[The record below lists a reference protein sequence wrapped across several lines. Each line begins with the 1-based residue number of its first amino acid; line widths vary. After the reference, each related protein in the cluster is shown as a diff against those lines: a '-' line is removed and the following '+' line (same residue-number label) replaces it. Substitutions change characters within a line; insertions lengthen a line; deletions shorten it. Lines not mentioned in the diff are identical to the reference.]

1 MRIAFPTNNQKTLSS
16 HIGLAKGFLVIDTN
30 TNERFYITN
39 PVMEK
44 IQEEH
49 INLKN
54 LPEGNR
60 GFGTGRIIPPL
71 LAEADVDVLV
81 ANEFGEGM
89 ARNLEA
95 EGIGFYETDKKDIEE
110 ILHDMKEGN
119 MQTDF
124 NSREFGFGRGYGYG
138 RGRGS
143 GFGRGRGYGYGFR
156 REEGFGRGFGR
167 GVGFGRGRGQ
177 GFGRGFGR
185 GYGRGFGFGRGWED

>member
-1 MRIAFPTNNQKTLSS
+1 MRIAFPTNNQKTLSP

-49 INLKN
+49 INLKD

-71 LAEADVDVLV
+71 LREADVDVLV
-81 ANEFGEGM
+81 ADEFGEGM
-89 ARNLEA
+89 ANNLEA
-95 EGIGFYETDKKDIEE
+95 EGIAFYETEKKDIEE
-110 ILHDMKEGN
+110 ILKDIKEGN

-124 NSREFGFGRGYGYG
+124 NSREYGY
-138 RGRGS
+138 
-143 GFGRGRGYGYGFR
+143 GRGRGYGYGF
-156 REEGFGRGFGR
+156 
-167 GVGFGRGRGQ
+167 GRGQ

-185 GYGRGFGFGRGWED
+185 GYGRGAGFGRGRGFGFGRGWED